1 MFSLSP
7 SGRWAV
13 PIVAG
18 LVALGVAPPQ
28 ELSRAEA
35 ATPAPV
41 ENDFNGD
48 GYADLAIGAP
58 KATVSGHAGAGY
70 VAVVYGGPHGLSAVR
85 RTVVS
90 RSTTGVPG
98 SAATDEGFGTRLSRG
113 DLDGDG
119 YADLVVGNRA
129 GKTDAVI
136 LWGGP
141 HGLTGAGA
149 RSVPATNTQTGDF
162 DGDGRLDLAL
172 FRTRPAMGDDPNG
185 STASV
190 WKGPFTRSG
199 RHGTETRLDA
209 DHLKYY
215 DVRDGA
221 TGDVNGDGR
230 DDLALNVYE
239 GDGSY
244 GTRFY
249 TGSPSGLVPQSAPDA
264 VPNTDG
270 GLAFGDLDGD
280 GYDDLAVGAV
290 YDSAVTVAYGSASGL
305 GARDTWKTFTE
316 DTPGVPGT
324 GDSVFRFGQ
333 ALSAGDVNGDHI
345 DDLAVGIPG
354 KELGYDDN
362 AGAVDVLYGTR
373 SGLTGKGAQSF
384 TQDTPGVPGRA
395 ELSDTFGASVALLD
409 INGNGYADLAAA
421 AVGEDGGNGAV
432 WSLRGRPTGIVTDAA
447 LVLGPRALGAPYAK
461 AGFGGELE

>member
-1 MFSLSP
+1 MFSLSV

-28 ELSRAEA
+28 EPSRAEA
-35 ATPAPV
+35 ATPTPV
-41 ENDFNGD
+41 RNDFNGD
-48 GYADLAIGAP
+48 GYADLAIGAV
-58 KATVSGHAGAGY
+58 KATVAGHAGAGY
-70 VAVVYGGPHGLSAVR
+70 VAVLYGGPHGLSASR
-85 RTVVS
+85 RAVIS

-98 SAATDEGFGTRLSRG
+98 GAATDEGFGTQLSRG

-141 HGLTGAGA
+141 HGLSGAGA

-172 FRTRPAMGDDPNG
+172 FRTRPARGDDPNG
-185 STASV
+185 STAAV

-199 RHGTETRLDA
+199 RHGTETPLDA
-209 DHLKYY
+209 GHLKYY

-230 DDLALNVYE
+230 DDLALSVYE

-244 GTRFY
+244 GVSFY
-249 TGSPSGLVPQSAPDA
+249 TGSASGLTSAAAPD
-264 VPNTDG
+264 TDG

-290 YDSAVTVAYGSASGL
+290 NDSAVTVAYGSASGL
-305 GARDTWKTFTE
+305 GPRDTWKTYTE

-324 GDSVFRFGQ
+324 GDPVFRLGQ

-345 DDLAVGIPG
+345 DDLAVGVPG
-354 KELGYDDN
+354 KEIGYDDS

-384 TQDTPGVPGRA
+384 TQNTPGVPGTA
-395 ELSDTFGASVALLD
+395 EPGDAFGASVALLD
-409 INGNGYADLAAA
+409 INGNGLADLAAA

-432 WSLRGRPTGIVTDAA
+432 WSLRGRPTGIGTDAA
-447 LVLGPRALGAPYAK
+447 LVLGPKAIGAPYAK
-461 AGFGGELE
+461 AAFGGELG